1 MNNTPTVSNIGV
13 LDTTCQLEE
22 YLQRKF
28 RALLRG
34 VEVHVPFPTHWTVDL
49 LGEVDRIALVLVEAF
64 RNPSEIIS
72 ALYGMDLTQPSS
84 NILGC

>member
-1 MNNTPTVSNIGV
+1 MNNTQTALNIGV
-13 LDTTCQLEE
+13 LNITCQLED

-34 VEVHVPFPTHWTVDL
+34 VEVHVPFPTQWTVDL

-72 ALYGMDLTQPSS
+72 ALYVMDL
-84 NILGC
+84 I